1 MLRLRSL
8 VSLSAGLMLLAFTG
22 SAMADHHELDLSNKW
37 RIECSESAKSDGVI
51 RFLVTPK
58 DGEPIAVEVPIA
70 DGRSENGVAR
80 DLRDGFRATLDP
92 KKFHIETDDGE
103 DVLVK
108 KKRGQPNFELKLVE
122 STVKAVRLHVQKE

>member
-1 MLRLRSL
+1 MLRLKSL
-8 VSLSAGLMLLAFTG
+8 LSLSAALTLLALAST
-22 SAMADHHELDLSNKW
+22 ATADDQKLKLSNKW

-92 KKFHIETDDGE
+92 KHFHIETDDGE

-122 STVKAVRLHVQKE
+122 STVKAVRMHVQKE